1 MRSDGAGISLVT
13 WAGAF
18 IVTQVATAIVLVSTG
33 YVDVDSNDMPTSVV
47 AMLAVVMWLIQLFAV
62 AWWAN
67 RVHRTSLVEATRLS
81 FSASDLWGIPIGIVS
96 QFVVVPLVTF
106 PFTKLFPDAFSA
118 EKVAERAEQLADMAA
133 GAWIIALAL
142 VVVIGAPI
150 IEEIVYRGM
159 LQRGFVATWGP
170 WVGVIAT
177 AAMFAAIHLSWPEI
191 PGLFAFALVLG
202 VIRHR
207 TGRLGGAIIT
217 HMAFNACG
225 LLLVTLL

>member
-1 MRSDGAGISLVT
+1 MT
-13 WAGAF
+13 WAAAF
-18 IVTQVATAIVLVSTG
+18 IVTQVATVIVLVSTG
-33 YVDVDSNDMPTSVV
+33 YVDVDSADIPTSVV
-47 AMLAVVMWLIQLFAV
+47 SILAVVMWLIQLFAV

-67 RVHRTSLVEATRLS
+67 RVHRTSVAEATGLS
-81 FSASDLWGIPIGIVS
+81 VSVSDLWGIPIGIAC
-96 QFVVVPLVTF
+96 QFLVVPVVTF

-118 EKVAERAEQLADMAA
+118 DKVAERAEKLAEMAS

-142 VVVIGAPI
+142 VVVVGAPL

-159 LQRGFVATWGP
+159 LQRGFVASWGP
-170 WVGVIAT
+170 WVGVIVT

>member
-1 MRSDGAGISLVT
+1 MT
-13 WAGAF
+13 WVAAF

-33 YVDVDSNDMPTSVV
+33 YIDTDPNDIPTSVIT
-47 AMLAVVMWLIQLFAV
+47 MLAIVMWLIQLFAV

-67 RVHRTSLVEATRLS
+67 RVHRTNLTQATQLS
-81 FSASDLWGIPIGIVS
+81 FAPSDLWGIAIGVAC
-96 QFVVVPLVTF
+96 QFLLVPLVTF

-118 EKVAERAEQLADMAA
+118 EKVAERAEQLAEMAA
-133 GAWIIALAL
+133 GAWMIALVF
-142 VVVIGAPI
+142 VVVVGAPI

-159 LQRGFVATWGP
+159 LQRGFVSSWGP
-170 WVGVIAT
+170 WIGIIAT
-177 AAMFAAIHLSWPEI
+177 AALFAAIHLSWPEV